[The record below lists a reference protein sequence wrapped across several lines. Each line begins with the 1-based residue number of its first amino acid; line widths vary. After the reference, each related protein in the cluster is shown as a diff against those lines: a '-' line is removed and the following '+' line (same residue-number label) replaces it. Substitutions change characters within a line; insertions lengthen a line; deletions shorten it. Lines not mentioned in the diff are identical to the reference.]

1 MNQKSFHTGRLAVL
15 AAIFAAIIFGCVNI
29 ASSELFRSARIDLT
43 QQHLFSLS
51 QGTRTMIADLNE
63 PIRFRFFMS
72 SGLTKEAPQLAAF
85 AGRVRSMLDAYVAGS
100 KGKIVLET
108 IDAKPYSEDEDR
120 AVAFGISPIRSST
133 GDRLFF
139 GLAATNSTDGKSV
152 IGSFSP
158 EREAFLEYDL
168 TRLVAELGK
177 RGKPVVAVLDGLGMN
192 GNPQLG
198 LREAQVLTQM
208 KQFFDVKP
216 LEGEVQ
222 ELPDNTRV
230 VMVVHP
236 QNLTDKT
243 LYTLDQWAV
252 GGGAMLVF
260 VDPNAENQIGPRGQ
274 PPADTSS
281 DMPKLFK
288 AWGVVYDPK
297 KAVADPTYALQT
309 ERNIDGRPVTML
321 NLPWLALRNEALKK
335 DDAILAQ
342 LAAIVI
348 TTSGSFE
355 TNKDGMSIRPLM
367 VGSADAGT
375 LPAAEVK
382 ERTADMR
389 KLATQ
394 IEKGKA
400 PPVIAGRLTGT
411 LESAFTA
418 KPEGSTRKEEHI
430 AKATKPANVI
440 LVGDADMVMDRN
452 WVQRRNLLGTEVA
465 QAFANNGD
473 FVVNAI
479 EQMAG
484 GVALA
489 DLRGRGVSWR
499 PFERIQTM
507 EAEANARYSSKEQQ
521 LQARMKDAEQKLQD
535 LGRGGKEGSNEV
547 LTPQQIETIEKFK
560 TELLATREELRAT
573 QFALRNDVDTLKSR
587 LTALNVAGIPIVAGL
602 IALFF
607 AMRRTRR
614 DPPSTKA

>member
-1 MNQKSFHTGRLAVL
+1 MNQKSFHTGQLAIL
-15 AAIFAAIIFGCVNI
+15 AAVFAAIIFGCINI

-51 QGTRTMIADLNE
+51 QGTRTMIGDLNE
-63 PIRFRFFMS
+63 PVRFRFFMS

-216 LEGEVQ
+216 LEGEIQ

-281 DMPKLFK
+281 DLPKLFK
-288 AWGVVYDPK
+288 AWGVVYDVK
-297 KAVADPTYALQT
+297 KAVADPAYALQT
-309 ERNIDGRPVTML
+309 ERTIDGRPVTML
-321 NLPWLALRNEALKK
+321 NLPWLALRNEALRK

-355 TNKDGMSIRPLM
+355 TNKEGMSIRPLM
-367 VGSADAGT
+367 TGSAEAGT
-375 LPAAEVK
+375 LPAADVK

-484 GVALA
+484 GAALA

-587 LTALNVAGIPIVAGL
+587 LTALNVAGIPIFAGL

>member
-1 MNQKSFHTGRLAVL
+1 
-15 AAIFAAIIFGCVNI
+15 
-29 ASSELFRSARIDLT
+29 
-43 QQHLFSLS
+43 
-51 QGTRTMIADLNE
+51 
-63 PIRFRFFMS
+63 
-72 SGLTKEAPQLAAF
+72 
-85 AGRVRSMLDAYVAGS
+85 MLDAYVAGS

-222 ELPDNTRV
+222 ELPENTRV

-236 QNLTDKT
+236 QHLSDKT

-252 GGGAMLVF
+252 SGGAMLVF

-309 ERNIDGRPVTML
+309 ERNIDGRPVSKL

-367 VGSADAGT
+367 VGSPEAGT
-375 LPAAEVK
+375 LPAADVK

-418 KPEGSTRKEEHI
+418 KPEGSTRKEEHV

-499 PFERIQTM
+499 PFERIQKM

-560 TELLATREELRAT
+560 TELLATREELRTT
-573 QFALRNDVDTLKSR
+573 QFALRRDVDNLKST
-587 LTALNVAGIPIVAGL
+587 LTTLNVAGIPIVAGL

-614 DPPSTKA
+614 DPPSSKA

>member
-1 MNQKSFHTGRLAVL
+1 MNQKSFHTGRLAIL
-15 AAIFAAIIFGCVNI
+15 AAVFAAIIFGCINI

-51 QGTRTMIADLNE
+51 QGTRTLVADLNE

-152 IGSFSP
+152 IASFSP

-222 ELPDNTRV
+222 ELPENTRV

-236 QNLTDKT
+236 QHLSDKT

-281 DMPKLFK
+281 DLPKLFK

-297 KAVADPTYALQT
+297 KAVADPTFALQT

-321 NLPWLALRNEALKK
+321 NLPWLALRNEALRK

-355 TNKDGMSIRPLM
+355 TNKEGMGIRPLM
-367 VGSADAGT
+367 TGSAQAGT
-375 LPAAEVK
+375 LPAADVK
-382 ERTADMR
+382 DRTADMR

-499 PFERIQTM
+499 PFERIQQM

-547 LTPQQIETIEKFK
+547 LTPQQIDTIEKFK
-560 TELLATREELRAT
+560 TELLATREELRTT
-573 QFALRNDVDTLKSR
+573 QFALRRDVDNLKST

-614 DPPSTKA
+614 DPPSSKA